1 VDVDEV
7 ADELYALAPRDFIA
21 ARDARS
27 KEAKAAGDPAAAK
40 QIAGLRK
47 PTVVAWVANLLVR
60 RRADDV
66 APLLELG
73 DALREATATLSG
85 PQLRELSRQRHQV
98 IAALVQHARTLAQ
111 DEGQRVTED
120 VARGLEETLAAA
132 LADPDAGELL
142 RQGRLT
148 DALHHSGFGGSGEAS
163 ATSGTPAG
171 ARSGRGSATT
181 TTTGTA
187 TARQRLAADAP
198 LAVREKADGKPPA
211 ATTKK
216 AAAEER
222 RRAERRTRLER
233 DLAEAW
239 SAARAAADARD
250 DAGVAKD
257 AAETAVR
264 DARAASDDAR
274 QEVDRLRTEL
284 RAAEAGLEPARAA
297 EKEARAADGQARQD
311 LRAAEREAERTRRRV
326 SELQGDLDG
335 L

>member
-1 VDVDEV
+1 
-7 ADELYALAPRDFIA
+7 
-21 ARDARS
+21 
-27 KEAKAAGDPAAAK
+27 
-40 QIAGLRK
+40 
-47 PTVVAWVANLLVR
+47 
-60 RRADDV
+60 
-66 APLLELG
+66 
-73 DALREATATLSG
+73 
-85 PQLRELSRQRHQV
+85 V
-98 IAALVQHARTLAQ
+98 IAVLVQHARTLAQ

-132 LADPDAGELL
+132 LADPAAGQLL

-148 DALHHSGFGGSGEAS
+148 DALHHSGFGGSGDAS
-163 ATSGTPAG
+163 GPPATPAG
-171 ARSGRGSATT
+171 ARSGRDSATT
-181 TTTGTA
+181 TEAT
-187 TARQRLAADAP
+187 TARQRLAADAAHAP
-198 LAVREKADGKPPA
+198 RETGKPAA

-216 AAAEER
+216 SALEER
-222 RRAERRTRLER
+222 RRAERRARLER

-239 SAARAAADARD
+239 SGARAAADARD
-250 DAGVAKD
+250 DAGAAKD
-257 AAETAVR
+257 AAEAAVR
-264 DARAASDDAR
+264 DARAASDEAR